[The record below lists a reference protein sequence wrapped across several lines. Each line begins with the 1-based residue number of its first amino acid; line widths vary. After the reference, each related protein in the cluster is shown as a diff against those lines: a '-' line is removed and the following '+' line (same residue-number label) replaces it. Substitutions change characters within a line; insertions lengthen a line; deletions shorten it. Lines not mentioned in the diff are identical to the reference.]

1 LLLGVTGVGIIAGPA
16 RDAVLQTDVFG
27 VILVFIAATTFALGA
42 VITRRLRAGLPVQS
56 MQAWM
61 MLIGAPLLHVA
72 AFVLPGE
79 RMAAVTWSWP
89 ALAGLAYLAIV
100 AAGVGYFLYFELLD
114 RVGAIEISL
123 VAYATPIF
131 AAIGGW
137 LALGEQIHSHTIIG
151 FSVIVIGFIIIK
163 RRALRAVAQ

>member
-1 LLLGVTGVGIIAGPA
+1 
-16 RDAVLQTDVFG
+16 
-27 VILVFIAATTFALGA
+27 
-42 VITRRLRAGLPVQS
+42 

-72 AFVLPGE
+72 ALVLPGE
-79 RMAAVTWSWP
+79 ELAAVTWSWS

-100 AAGVGYFLYFELLD
+100 AAGVGYFLYFGLLD
-114 RVGAIEISL
+114 RVGAIEINL

-131 AAIGGW
+131 AAVGGW
-137 LALGEQIHSHTIIG
+137 FVLGDQIHSHTVVG
-151 FSVIVIGFIIIK
+151 FSVIVIGFTIIK